1 MSNTLLLLA
10 AATLPSMAI
19 AYWIYHQDYHEKE
32 PAKMLLWAFL
42 CGCASTIPAIFFQ
55 SYFIDWENPQSLYAT
70 SLFAFLGVALTEE
83 LSKFILFRRFV
94 YPQKDFN
101 EPIDGIVYGVMVGLG
116 FATLENV
123 MYVFNAEQNGFSTAL
138 GRAFTAVPAH
148 AAFGVL
154 MGAYVGLAKFFPEK
168 ATVYT
173 IIGVGLA
180 VFFHGAYDFFLMQ
193 QVYEGMAILAIFTL
207 IWSINMS
214 RKLIRLGQDMSPFK
228 PKDHNPPIVEAIV
241 AHEVTKEIKE
251 EIKTEIIT
259 LKPESNKD
267 KKAENNDFI

>member
-214 RKLIRLGQDMSPFK
+214 RKLIRLGQDMSQFK

-241 AHEVTKEIKE
+241 AHEVEKEIKE
-251 EIKTEIIT
+251 ENIF
-259 LKPESNKD
+259 LKHENKGD
-267 KKAENNDFI
+267 HKVEDTDFI

>member
-1 MSNTLLLLA
+1 MNNTLLLLA

-19 AYWIYHQDYHEKE
+19 AYWIYRQDHHESE
-32 PAKMLLWAFL
+32 PSRMLLWAFV

-55 SYFIDWENPQSLYAT
+55 SFFKNLENPN
-70 SLFAFLGVALTEE
+70 SLFDTAIFAFGVVGLSEE
-83 LSKFILFRRFV
+83 LAKYYLLRRFV

-123 MYVFNAEQNGFSTAL
+123 MYVLNAGDNGFATAL
-138 GRAFTAVPAH
+138 ARAFTAVPAH

-154 MGAYVGLAKFFPEK
+154 MGAYVGLTKFIPEK
-168 ATVYT
+168 AGIYT

-193 QVYEGMAILAIFTL
+193 QVYEGMAFLAIFML
-207 IWSINMS
+207 VWGIVMS
-214 RKLIRLGQDMSPFK
+214 QRLIRAGQEVSPFK
-228 PKDHNPPIVEAIV
+228 NGGEREHIVEVLVDNQI
-241 AHEVTKEIKE
+241 ETGETK
-251 EIKTEIIT
+251 
-259 LKPESNKD
+259 
-267 KKAENNDFI
+267 DFI

>member
-1 MSNTLLLLA
+1 MYNTLLLLA

-19 AYWIYHQDYHEKE
+19 AYWIYRQDHHESE
-32 PAKMLLWAFL
+32 PSRMLLWAFV
-42 CGCASTIPAIFFQ
+42 CGCASTIPAIFLQ
-55 SYFIDWENPQSLYAT
+55 SFFKHLENPN
-70 SLFAFLGVALTEE
+70 SLFDTAIFAFGVVGLSEE
-83 LSKFILFRRFV
+83 LAKYYLLRRFV

-123 MYVFNAEQNGFSTAL
+123 MYVLNAGENGFSTAL
-138 GRAFTAVPAH
+138 ARAFTAVPAH

-154 MGAYVGLAKFFPEK
+154 MGAYVGLAKFIPEK
-168 ATVYT
+168 AGIYT

-207 IWSINMS
+207 IWGIVMS
-214 RKLIRLGQDMSPFK
+214 RRLIRAGQEVSPFK
-228 PKDHNPPIVEAIV
+228 NGGGREPIAEAAVDNKVEI
-241 AHEVTKEIKE
+241 EETK
-251 EIKTEIIT
+251 
-259 LKPESNKD
+259 
-267 KKAENNDFI
+267 DFI